1 MIEGSYTRRDHRSDG
16 LLARA
21 RGAGYPGPTV
31 APSPPPQPDE
41 LVRALSRDGQ
51 VAVRAIVGTALVRE
65 AAQRHGTA
73 PTATAALGRTLLAAI
88 LLAAEGDDDE
98 TVQLQLSGSGPLRS
112 ATAIADAAGRAR
124 GFVGLPSAH
133 PPPRDDGKLD
143 VGGALGEGTLAVVRF
158 HPSWR
163 EPYSGVV
170 PLVSG
175 EVAEDVASYLRD
187 SEQKPCAVALGVHV
201 DAEGE
206 VDAAGGFLVQ
216 ALPDASEP
224 SLAVLE
230 ANVLRLPAP
239 SELVRAG
246 LGADGIVER
255 LLEGLGSGARQR
267 SAPSFHCACDRERVL
282 RAVAL
287 LGRDE
292 MREIAIRGEEVEVRC
307 AFCAERYAI
316 PADEVGSLVLDS

>member
-1 MIEGSYTRRDHRSDG
+1 MTSAAVS
-16 LLARA
+16 
-21 RGAGYPGPTV
+21 
-31 APSPPPQPDE
+31 QPDE
-41 LVRALSRDGQ
+41 LVRAVSGDGQ

-65 AAQRHGTA
+65 AARRHRTA

-88 LLAAEGDDDE
+88 LLGAEGDDDE
-98 TVQLQLSGSGPLRS
+98 TVQLQLSGSGLLRS
-112 ATAIADAAGRAR
+112 ATAIADSAGRVR
-124 GFVGLPSAH
+124 GFVGQPATHL
-133 PPPRDDGKLD
+133 PPRDDGKLD
-143 VGGALGEGTLAVVRF
+143 VGGAIGEGTLAVVRF

-175 EVAEDVASYLRD
+175 EVAEDVASYLRN

-201 DAEGE
+201 DGRGG

-216 ALPDASEP
+216 ALPNAGEA
-224 SLAVLE
+224 SLAALE
-230 ANVLRLPAP
+230 SNVLGLPAP

-246 LGADGIVER
+246 IGADGIVR
-255 LLEGLGSGARQR
+255 RVLEGLGSGVLHR
-267 SAPSFHCACDRERVL
+267 SAPRFHCGCDRDRVL

-292 MREIAIRGEEVEVRC
+292 MRDIAVKGEEVEVRC

-316 PADEVGSLVLDS
+316 PADEVGSLALDA